1 MTNSKLFV
9 LIALFGFLFA
19 GCAAPQESGFSI
31 PEGIT
36 DVNDSLRLTL
46 VEETFSI
53 RTGTA
58 IVVENVSE
66 YELIYFSADTD
77 VQLYAL
83 QGGEW
88 LPVKNNV
95 IYHPSGDRF
104 LGQSKENSP
113 IFLMFSVKP
122 LLPELEKKTKLRALV
137 IATVMEDEQATDNIV
152 AAYIDLWIEP

>member
-1 MTNSKLFV
+1 MTNKPL
-9 LIALFGFLFA
+9 LLLALLGFLFA
-19 GCAAPQESGFSI
+19 GCAAQRESGFSI

-58 IVVENVSE
+58 IVVENISE

-104 LGQSKENSP
+104 LGQSKDNSP
-113 IFLMFSVKP
+113 IFLMFTVKP
-122 LLPELEKKTKLRALV
+122 LLPDLERRTKLRALV
-137 IATVMEDEQATDNIV
+137 IATVMEGEQATDNKV
-152 AAYIDLWIEP
+152 AAYVDLWVEP